1 MSTNQVPS
9 PRTPLHLD
17 VCFKRNYARQD
28 STGTLKNISLSGAFL
43 EITGHDLRI
52 NEKINLTF
60 TVAERE
66 RRIQAEIVW
75 VNSVG
80 TGVRFMP
87 QSGRDVQIVDD
98 LIYYVETKRMGHRG
112 IFDGILKKVA

>member
-1 MSTNQVPS
+1 MDNNLVPL

-17 VCFKRNYARQD
+17 VLFKRNYARQET
-28 STGTLKNISLSGAFL
+28 TGTLKNISLSGAFL
-43 EITGHDLRI
+43 EITNHDLRV

-60 TVAERE
+60 IVAERE
-66 RRIQAEIVW
+66 RKIQAEIVW
-75 VNSVG
+75 VNSAG
-80 TGVRFMP
+80 TGVKFIP

>member
-1 MSTNQVPS
+1 MNSNQAPE

-17 VCFKRNYARQD
+17 VSFKRNYARQE

-43 EITGHDLRI
+43 EISNHDLRK

-60 TVAERE
+60 VVGERE
-66 RRIQAEIVW
+66 RKITAEIIW
-75 VNSVG
+75 ANSVG
-80 TGVRFMP
+80 AGIKFMP

-98 LIYYVETKRMGHRG
+98 LIYYVETKRMGYRG
-112 IFDGILKKVA
+112 IFDGILKKVS